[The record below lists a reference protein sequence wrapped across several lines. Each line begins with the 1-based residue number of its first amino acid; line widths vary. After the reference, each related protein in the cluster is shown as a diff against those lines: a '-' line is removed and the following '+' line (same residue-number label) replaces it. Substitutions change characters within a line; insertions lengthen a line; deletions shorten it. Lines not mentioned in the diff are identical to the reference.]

1 MTENSVSCKYVI
13 RQISV
18 FSENKPGRL
27 SAIAKGLEEA
37 GVNIYAF
44 SIAESKGFGVVR
56 LIVDKSTAAL
66 KKLADIGFMVSY
78 TDVIGIKMEDRP
90 GGLYETASILG
101 DGGINI
107 EYAYAYSGKN
117 GAVLVIRVDDVA
129 TAVKKLLAAGK
140 ELIRAEECL

>member
-1 MTENSVSCKYVI
+1 MTENSESCRYVI
-13 RQISV
+13 KQISV

-27 SAIAKGLEEA
+27 SAIAKGLEDA
-37 GVNIYAF
+37 NVNIYAF

-56 LIVDKSTAAL
+56 LIVDKSSAAL
-66 KKLADIGFMVSY
+66 KNLADIGFMVSY

-101 DGGINI
+101 DADINI

-117 GAVLVIRVDDVA
+117 GAVLIIRVDDVT
-129 TAVKKLLAAGK
+129 TAVKRLLAAGK
-140 ELIRAEECL
+140 ELIRAEECK